1 MAPEAA
7 PPHDRGVVDDALRF
21 LIGHGYAI
29 VFAVS
34 LINQFGAPFPASPWL
49 LAAGA
54 LAARGHLSVWGVLG
68 LAMGASLIAHVI
80 WYEAGRRSGAKILRL
95 VCRVSLEP
103 DLCVRRT
110 ENLFAARGPKALV
123 LAHFIPGLVTVAQ
136 PLAGTLHM
144 PRLRFV
150 GYNLVGSLLWA
161 GGFIGLGFVFSRE
174 LAAVGEVALN
184 LGGLLLVVGVAAAV
198 AWIAWKLHLR
208 RRILSDLRVAR
219 ITPQELKL
227 RLDAGEDIV
236 VVDLRHALEVEA
248 DPTTI
253 PGALRISA
261 EELEERHAEIP
272 RDREIV
278 LTCS

>member
-1 MAPEAA
+1 
-7 PPHDRGVVDDALRF
+7 
-21 LIGHGYAI
+21 
-29 VFAVS
+29 
-34 LINQFGAPFPASPWL
+34 
-49 LAAGA
+49 
-54 LAARGHLSVWGVLG
+54 
-68 LAMGASLIAHVI
+68 
-80 WYEAGRRSGAKILRL
+80 
-95 VCRVSLEP
+95 
-103 DLCVRRT
+103 
-110 ENLFAARGPKALV
+110 
-123 LAHFIPGLVTVAQ
+123 
-136 PLAGTLHM
+136 M

-248 DPTTI
+248 DPTSI